1 MQYKLKAMTLAVSA
15 AAVMGYVAPASAQI
29 SGDVIKIGL
38 ITDMSG
44 VYADVDGPGGV
55 EAVKMAIADMGGNIN
70 GKKIEL
76 IVAD

>member
-1 MQYKLKAMTLAVSA
+1 MKLNALALAVSA
-15 AAVMGYVAPASAQI
+15 ACALGFSAPASAQI

-55 EAVKMAIADMGGNIN
+55 EAVKMAIADMG
-70 GKKIEL
+70 
-76 IVAD
+76 

>member
-1 MQYKLKAMTLAVSA
+1 MKVKVLTAAVCGALAVGFS
-15 AAVMGYVAPASAQI
+15 APASAQI

-55 EAVKMAIADMGGNIN
+55 EAVKMAIADMG
-70 GKKIEL
+70 
-76 IVAD
+76 